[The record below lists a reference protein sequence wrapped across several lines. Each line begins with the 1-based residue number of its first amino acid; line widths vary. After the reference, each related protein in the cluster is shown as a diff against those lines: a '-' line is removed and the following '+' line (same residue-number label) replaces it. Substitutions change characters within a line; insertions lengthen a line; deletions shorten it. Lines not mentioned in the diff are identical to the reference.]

1 MPENIPAQDAQA
13 ITLREHLEGRIAAL
27 AAHLNDAIRSVEERS
42 HERLGNV
49 RRELDLAQR
58 ADREAI
64 GKAEQ
69 AQQLRNE
76 AMNEWRQTV
85 TTIIAR
91 YVEQR
96 QIDALEETMRA
107 KIEALEKSLLSA
119 GEGYHGKAEAY
130 YKSNADRLKQLEE
143 WKSNMQ
149 GRLWSIPVIVG
160 LVVFVVTQLMRVMF
174 P

>member
-27 AAHLNDAIRSVEERS
+27 AAALNDQIRAVEES
-42 HERLGNV
+42 SAERLGNV
-49 RRELDLAQR
+49 RRELDLTQK

-85 TTIIAR
+85 TNLIAR

-96 QIDALEETMRA
+96 QLDALEESIRA
-107 KIEALEKSLLSA
+107 KTEALEKA
-119 GEGYHGKAEAY
+119 T
-130 YKSNADRLKQLEE
+130 DMRLKALEHKGSGQTG
-143 WKSNMQ
+143 WMA
-149 GRLWSIPVIVG
+149 GAAAMLALALTLFG
-160 LVVFVVTQLMRVMF
+160 LILRYVFTEQ
-174 P
+174 